1 MTFKLDTGN
10 RKGDLSYGKPRVVI
24 IGGGVAGM
32 SCALW
37 LKQLGLSPEII
48 ERNASLGGELQNIDR
63 INRWVLGF
71 QGLSSQELAKQYSN
85 HIIEEAIPVSFNCK
99 LVEVEKTADDFSVC
113 LQKTDASQRLL
124 SAQAI
129 VIATGV
135 RTSGADVFSKVLGF
149 SDLFAAGLIGC
160 FPTDHLG
167 QLALLRGK
175 RVAVIGGGD
184 NAHFTTHDVASVTA
198 HTYLLMRSPPK
209 AQKKI
214 RNEVI
219 ELIEQ
224 GQVIEFSQ
232 VQIVAFSQTEAGIE
246 LSFSTLNSVITNVIV
261 DRVFVRIGYTAN
273 SEFLHAF
280 NYLAN
285 IKTLSG
291 GYIETDSE
299 RHTSIKSVYA
309 IGDVANSQ
317 LQSVVTAIADGAIV
331 ARIIAKDIDNRGEL
345 QC

>member
-1 MTFKLDTGN
+1 MTFKQDTGN
-10 RKGDLSYGKPRVVI
+10 RKGYLSNDKSRVVI
-24 IGGGVAGM
+24 IGGGAAGM

-71 QGLSSQELAKQYSN
+71 QDLSSQELAKRYSN
-85 HIIEEAIPVSFNCK
+85 HIIEEAISVSFNCK
-99 LVEVEKTADDFSVC
+99 LVEVEKTEDDFRVY
-113 LQKTDASQRLL
+113 LKNTEGSQRVL
-124 SAQAI
+124 SAQAM

-135 RTSGADVFSKVLGF
+135 RTSGADVFSKIPGF
-149 SDLFAAGLIGC
+149 STFFAAGLIGC
-160 FPTDHLG
+160 FPTDHLS
-167 QLALLRGK
+167 QLEQLRGG

-184 NAHFTTHDVASVTA
+184 NAHFTTHDVAAVTA
-198 HTYLLMRSPPK
+198 QTYLLMRSPAK
-209 AQKKI
+209 AQQKI
-214 RNEVI
+214 RNEVM
-219 ELIEQ
+219 ELIDQ

-232 VQIVAFSQTEAGIE
+232 VQIIAFSQTVAGIE
-246 LSFSTLNSVITNVIV
+246 LSFSLSDSVITNIIV

-273 SEFLHAF
+273 SEFLQSF
-280 NYLAN
+280 KNLAD

-309 IGDVANSQ
+309 IGDVANPQ
-317 LQSVVTAIADGAIV
+317 LQSVVTAIADGAIA
-331 ARIIAKDIDNRGEL
+331 ARTIAKDIDNRGVV
-345 QC
+345 